1 MNEATT
7 RSDREGGITR
17 RRRARGGGTGGEGVG
32 GKWALRGTQVERL
45 GYSGSA
51 VFRGSLN
58 GG

>member
-51 VFRGSLN
+51 VFRESI
-58 GG
+58 

>member
-51 VFRGSLN
+51 VFRGSV
-58 GG
+58 